1 MHFFNASNNCGV
13 HKVCSSWIH
22 YGKKRRVIWHRGESE
37 QCNWQLQQLALTI
50 YPRYSKFV
58 PVKGSDCS
66 QDRFRQ
72 MNSPFIFPLLLPAK
86 YSQFNSSPRITRN
99 RELNPF
105 LRSLRQILF
114 PELENF
120 HRGRIAIFMVS
131 GNTRKIILLS
141 ITYSDTT
148 QRFVNWFF

>member
-1 MHFFNASNNCGV
+1 
-13 HKVCSSWIH
+13 
-22 YGKKRRVIWHRGESE
+22 
-37 QCNWQLQQLALTI
+37 
-50 YPRYSKFV
+50 
-58 PVKGSDCS
+58 
-66 QDRFRQ
+66 

-120 HRGRIAIFMVS
+120 HRGRIAIFMAS

-148 QRFVNWFF
+148 QRFVN